1 VLRRILTR
9 ESKRT
14 RGTERSGE
22 PQLAIGRKPVGLCH
36 LPVGILIWDSIEPE
50 SVGTTPSPPCAPQV
64 RKECTMNTAG
74 QQIDRFLAIDAHKH
88 YLIVGGLTA
97 PQLVRI

>member
-1 VLRRILTR
+1 
-9 ESKRT
+9 
-14 RGTERSGE
+14 
-22 PQLAIGRKPVGLCH
+22 
-36 LPVGILIWDSIEPE
+36 
-50 SVGTTPSPPCAPQV
+50 
-64 RKECTMNTAG
+64 MNTAG